1 MRTEIYI
8 GLLVLGFF
16 TAGCQDWLNVQPKTS
31 VQEEDIF
38 STEFGFKDVLT
49 GFYIDMGSQD
59 LYGKNLT
66 YGFVDFL
73 AKRYDNTVVAS
84 ELYNYQGEYKNTK
97 DAIWKKGYNIIANIN
112 NLLHFAEVN
121 REVLKHEHY
130 YEIIKGEALG
140 LRAFL
145 HFDLLRLFGPV
156 YKENPDAKSI
166 CYRTQMNKYATPRL
180 PASAVVDS
188 VLHDLLQAKSLL
200 EKHDNELF
208 GADEYNENRDAFLVL
223 RQLRMNIWAVRAMLA
238 RVYLYKGDDASKELA
253 YNYAKAVIECGH
265 FRLMESNTSNRIL
278 FPEHIFALHV
288 YELGKFV
295 ELDLG
300 MQASDRLYALQSTI
314 DELYEKGSGYATD
327 FRQNNYYFQTSE
339 GKLSL
344 RKFDQSGYVGKYDGA
359 EIMPLIRLP
368 EMYYIVAECTKDA
381 EESAKMLNEVRHF
394 RAIPENLDIQGGQA
408 YDRLDSRPGY
418 DMTKTMRVNELM
430 KEYQKEFYGEGQL
443 FWFYKRHFYRQFY
456 HCPLAAGMQKENYV
470 PQVPDDELVFGN
482 SN

>member
-1 MRTEIYI
+1 
-8 GLLVLGFF
+8 
-16 TAGCQDWLNVQPKTS
+16 
-31 VQEEDIF
+31 
-38 STEFGFKDVLT
+38 
-49 GFYIDMGSQD
+49 
-59 LYGKNLT
+59 
-66 YGFVDFL
+66 
-73 AKRYDNTVVAS
+73 
-84 ELYNYQGEYKNTK
+84 
-97 DAIWKKGYNIIANIN
+97 
-112 NLLHFAEVN
+112 
-121 REVLKHEHY
+121 
-130 YEIIKGEALG
+130 
-140 LRAFL
+140 
-145 HFDLLRLFGPV
+145 
-156 YKENPDAKSI
+156 
-166 CYRTQMNKYATPRL
+166 MNKYATPRL
-180 PASAVVDS
+180 PASVVVDS
-188 VLHDLLQAKSLL
+188 VLHDLLQAESLL

-208 GADEYNENRDAFLVL
+208 GADEYNEKRDAFLVL

-253 YNYAKAVIECGH
+253 CNYAKAVIESGH

-278 FPEHIFALHV
+278 FPEHIFSLHV